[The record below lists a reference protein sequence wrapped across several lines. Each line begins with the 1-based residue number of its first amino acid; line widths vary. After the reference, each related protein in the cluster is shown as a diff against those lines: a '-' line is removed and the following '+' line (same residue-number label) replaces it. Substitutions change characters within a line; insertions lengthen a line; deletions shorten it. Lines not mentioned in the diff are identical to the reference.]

1 MSHVT
6 HARAVSQEPAPR
18 PPVAALSALLAL
30 LATAAVVLV
39 LAIDGGSSGTVT
51 SAGARQQPAL
61 RVDGG
66 PDEAAVAAT
75 VGSHA
80 ATSAGPEE
88 TAVGMSISR
97 AAPVPQYRTGGPDE
111 SAVASAVQAVRH
123 TAVPDRKSARGFP
136 SAGASVTFRGRRSR
150 MLAPSKRM
158 AAAR

>member
-1 MSHVT
+1 MSQVT
-6 HARAVSQEPAPR
+6 NATLSTRSQLRAHR
-18 PPVAALSALLAL
+18 VAALSALIAL
-30 LATAAVVLV
+30 LATAAIVLV

-80 ATSAGPEE
+80 ATGAGPEE

-97 AAPVPQYRTGGPDE
+97 VAPVPQYRTGGPDE
-111 SAVASAVQAVRH
+111 SAVASAV
-123 TAVPDRKSARGFP
+123 S
-136 SAGASVTFRGRRSR
+136 GR
-150 MLAPSKRM
+150 
-158 AAAR
+158 